1 MKAKN
6 MFLQQCFQIDGTT
19 TEAAPLETKQANPR
33 FGRMGS
39 SACLDVRVAVIFAVL
54 FVFA

>member
-1 MKAKN
+1 
-6 MFLQQCFQIDGTT
+6 MFLQQCFQTDGTT

-39 SACLDVRVAVIFAVL
+39 SGCLDVRGAVIFPVL
-54 FVFA
+54 FVIA

>member
-6 MFLQQCFQIDGTT
+6 MFLQQCFQTDGTT
-19 TEAAPLETKQANPR
+19 TEAAPLEMKQANPR

-39 SACLDVRVAVIFAVL
+39 SACLDVRVAVIF
-54 FVFA
+54 